1 MLRDSKFSRYSES
14 FYKRKLLY
22 FFKSWAYDI
31 FADVYMTVLLK
42 GII

>member
-1 MLRDSKFSRYSES
+1 MLRVSKFSRCSKS

-22 FFKSWAYDI
+22 FLKSWVYDI

-42 GII
+42 GNI